1 MDIKDFF
8 LTGLGTAI
16 GTITGWWLNKAKSE
30 AEIKGIELENSAK
43 IIAMWQEL
51 STKLEHKVD
60 ELSKK
65 VEELTREIEELR
77 AENHALKK
85 EKKNNGV

>member
-1 MDIKDFF
+1 
-8 LTGLGTAI
+8 
-16 GTITGWWLNKAKSE
+16 
-30 AEIKGIELENSAK
+30 LENSAK

-85 EKKNNGV
+85 EKKNNGI